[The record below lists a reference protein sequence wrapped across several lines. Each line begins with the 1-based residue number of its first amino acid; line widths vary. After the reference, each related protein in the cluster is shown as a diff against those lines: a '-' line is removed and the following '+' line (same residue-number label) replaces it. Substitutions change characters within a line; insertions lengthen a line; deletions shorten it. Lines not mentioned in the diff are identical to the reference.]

1 LPLIPPLRSPVPM
14 LAVVLLTAGFSLTPT
29 PQQLPVAVTTSVKA
43 VRNAASAYERLS
55 KDQYLAVACIQSG
68 ILRSSS
74 DMVAQSLRQVPEL
87 DFAHAAAM
95 GTMGVLFS
103 GLIGASWLRLL
114 ESKLV
119 GSGTSLKKAAADF
132 CLYAPF
138 ANSAYLI
145 CVPLLTALYT
155 GGADMSALPATAFG
169 TWEQGIVAVMM
180 LELSLFAP
188 YNVLS
193 FRFIPPQ
200 LRPQT
205 TSAMCAGFTVALSGF
220 C

>member
-1 LPLIPPLRSPVPM
+1 VLNSATM
-14 LAVVLLTAGFSLTPT
+14 LAVVLLSAGFSLTPT
-29 PQQLPVAVTTSVKA
+29 PSPQLPLAVASTVKT
-43 VRNAASAYERLS
+43 VRDAASAYERFS
-55 KDQYLAVACIQSG
+55 KEQYLAVACIQSG

-74 DMVAQSLRQVPEL
+74 DLVAQSLRDVPAL

-95 GTMGVLFS
+95 GTMGVVFS

-119 GSGTSLKKAAADF
+119 GSGTSSQDVLKKAAADF

-138 ANSAYLI
+138 ANSAYLL

-155 GGADMSALPATAFG
+155 GGADMNTLPAAAID

-193 FRFIPPQ
+193 FRFIPAQ